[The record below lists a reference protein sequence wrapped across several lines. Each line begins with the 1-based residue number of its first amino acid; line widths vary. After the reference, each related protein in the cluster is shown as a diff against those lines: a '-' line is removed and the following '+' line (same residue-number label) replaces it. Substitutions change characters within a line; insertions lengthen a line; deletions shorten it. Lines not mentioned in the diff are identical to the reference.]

1 MFKFFFSY
9 LRKEIANIM
18 NRCLVK
24 EYNLKTLINFLPSIP
39 FFFCLLIIPPFLYP
53 VIETTPFFLLSF
65 GCCIMLVRLSN
76 SGRPALLFPSLLFS
90 QGRWYSSKKS
100 LPNRFK
106 LSKSSLIGTSKPNKS
121 GNKSNIRHKNGTNNT
136 KNKPKMPNNNIFKY
150 GEFGGL
156 KKNASGF
163 DNEQKLGVTKLIER
177 VNDFDSLKL
186 LPFTRNIFQNIISK
200 ESIALKNKKNLDIT
214 KIRPTPIQ
222 TVTIKYLSKRLMDP
236 TLQVHAIAADTGSGK
251 TMAYLI
257 PMVDYLLRLKGLDL
271 TNKPIEELPKKS
283 GIQSIIL
290 VPTYELIQQVYETLI
305 QVAKEAQFNVFK
317 WDNETQYGDLLD
329 NIKQN
334 IDIMVTTPNKLMS
347 IYNIK
352 MITRPDRI
360 LSNVKFCVVD
370 EADTLMDQSWLDM
383 TIRCIRQF
391 KNMNHLILCSATIPN
406 EFNKNLIRFFPNV
419 EVITTPRLHKLSSR
433 LEFKIIDST
442 LNPFKGSKIKTLGQ
456 ILFSIRQDNTDPGYQ
471 KRCIVFVNEKDEV
484 INVTERLIN
493 DYKLDCIGL
502 SSENTIEERLTSVK
516 EFLSDP
522 KPLSSNG
529 IPVNSVN
536 TKNKDSI
543 MKYNL
548 EKIPG
553 SNVTIHNSGNIKGT
567 HIYQGDQKAHLNNI
581 NNSIKV
587 LVCTDL
593 LARGLNF
600 QGVRNVILYDVPKT
614 SIDLVH
620 RVGRTAR
627 MSQSGRVFMI
637 TDKKT
642 KSWAKGL
649 PKVIRNNVT
658 LV

>member
-1 MFKFFFSY
+1 
-9 LRKEIANIM
+9 
-18 NRCLVK
+18 
-24 EYNLKTLINFLPSIP
+24 
-39 FFFCLLIIPPFLYP
+39 
-53 VIETTPFFLLSF
+53 
-65 GCCIMLVRLSN
+65 MLVSFPKSCRS
-76 SGRPALLFPSLLFS
+76 SLLFPSLLLD
-90 QGRWYSSKKS
+90 QERYYSSKGT
-100 LPNRFK
+100 LPRRLK
-106 LSKSSLIGTSKPNKS
+106 LSKSSLLGASKQNKNGS
-121 GNKSNIRHKNGTNNT
+121 KLNSKHKNYTDNNI
-136 KNKPKMPNNNIFKY
+136 KNKPQIPHSNTTFKY

-156 KKNASGF
+156 KKNANGF
-163 DNEQKLGVTKLIER
+163 NNEQKIGMIKLIEKI
-177 VNDFDSLKL
+177 NDFDSLKL
-186 LPFTRNIFQNIISK
+186 LPFTRTVFQNVISR
-200 ESIALKNKKNLDIT
+200 ESIALKNKKKLDIT

-236 TLQVHAIAADTGSGK
+236 SLQVHAIAADTGSGK

-257 PMVDYLLRLKGLDL
+257 PMIDYFLRIKGFDL
-271 TNKPIEELPKKS
+271 TSKPTEELSRKS

-305 QVAKEAQFNVFK
+305 EVAKETQFNVFK
-317 WDNETQYGDLLD
+317 WDQKTQYGDLLD
-329 NIKQN
+329 NIKHN
-334 IDIMVTTPNKLMS
+334 IDILVTTPSKLMS

-360 LSNVKFCVVD
+360 LNNVKFCVVD

-383 TIRCIRQF
+383 TVRCIKHFR
-391 KNMNHLILCSATIPN
+391 NMNHLILCSATIPN
-406 EFNKNLIRFFPNV
+406 EFNKNLTKFFPNV

-442 LNPFKGSKIKTLGQ
+442 LSPFKGSKIKTLGQ
-456 ILFSIRQDNTDPGYQ
+456 ILYSIRQDNTDPGYQ

-484 INVTERLIN
+484 RNVTKRLVN
-493 DYKLDCIGL
+493 DYKLACIGL
-502 SSENTIEERLTSVK
+502 SSEDTIEKRLTSVK
-516 EFLSDP
+516 EFLSNP
-522 KPLSSNG
+522 KPLSTNDNNERST
-529 IPVNSVN
+529 SH
-536 TKNKDSI
+536 KHKDF
-543 MKYNL
+543 MTRYNL

-553 SNVTIHNSGNIKGT
+553 SNIAIHSNDNVDGAC
-567 HIYQGDQKAHLNNI
+567 IYQTDRTSHLNNV
-581 NNSIKV
+581 NNPIKI

-600 QGVRNVILYDVPKT
+600 QGVRNVILYDVPRT

-658 LV
+658 LT

>member
-1 MFKFFFSY
+1 
-9 LRKEIANIM
+9 
-18 NRCLVK
+18 
-24 EYNLKTLINFLPSIP
+24 
-39 FFFCLLIIPPFLYP
+39 
-53 VIETTPFFLLSF
+53 
-65 GCCIMLVRLSN
+65 MLVSFPKSCRS
-76 SGRPALLFPSLLFS
+76 SLLFPSLLLN
-90 QGRWYSSKKS
+90 QERYYSSKGT
-100 LPNRFK
+100 LPRRLK
-106 LSKSSLIGTSKPNKS
+106 LSKSSLLGASKQNKNGS
-121 GNKSNIRHKNGTNNT
+121 KLNSKHKNYTDNNI
-136 KNKPKMPNNNIFKY
+136 KNKPQIPHSNTTFKY

-156 KKNASGF
+156 KKNANGF
-163 DNEQKLGVTKLIER
+163 NNEQKIGMIKLIEKI
-177 VNDFDSLKL
+177 NDFDSLKL
-186 LPFTRNIFQNIISK
+186 LPFTRTVFQNVISR
-200 ESIALKNKKNLDIT
+200 ESIALKNKKKLDIT

-236 TLQVHAIAADTGSGK
+236 SLQVHAIAADTGSGK

-257 PMVDYLLRLKGLDL
+257 PMIDYFLRIKGFDL
-271 TNKPIEELPKKS
+271 TSKPTEELSRKS

-305 QVAKEAQFNVFK
+305 EVAKETQFNVFK
-317 WDNETQYGDLLD
+317 WDQKTQYGDLLD
-329 NIKQN
+329 NIKHN
-334 IDIMVTTPNKLMS
+334 IDILVTTPSKLMS

-360 LSNVKFCVVD
+360 LNNVKFCVVD

-383 TIRCIRQF
+383 TVRCIKHFR
-391 KNMNHLILCSATIPN
+391 NMNHLILCSATIPN
-406 EFNKNLIRFFPNV
+406 EFNKNLTKFFPNV

-442 LNPFKGSKIKTLGQ
+442 LSPFKGSKIKTLGQ
-456 ILFSIRQDNTDPGYQ
+456 ILYSIRQDNTDPGYQ

-484 INVTERLIN
+484 RNVTKRLVN
-493 DYKLDCIGL
+493 DYKLACIGL
-502 SSENTIEERLTSVK
+502 SSEDTIEKRLTSVK
-516 EFLSDP
+516 EFLSNP
-522 KPLSSNG
+522 KPLSTNDNNERST
-529 IPVNSVN
+529 SH
-536 TKNKDSI
+536 KHKDF
-543 MKYNL
+543 MTRYNL

-553 SNVTIHNSGNIKGT
+553 SNIAIHSNDNVDGAC
-567 HIYQGDQKAHLNNI
+567 IYQTDRTSHLNNV
-581 NNSIKV
+581 NNPIKI

-658 LV
+658 LT

>member
-1 MFKFFFSY
+1 
-9 LRKEIANIM
+9 
-18 NRCLVK
+18 
-24 EYNLKTLINFLPSIP
+24 
-39 FFFCLLIIPPFLYP
+39 
-53 VIETTPFFLLSF
+53 
-65 GCCIMLVRLSN
+65 MLVSFPKSCRS
-76 SGRPALLFPSLLFS
+76 SLLFPSLLLN
-90 QGRWYSSKKS
+90 QERYYSSKGI
-100 LPNRFK
+100 LPRRLK
-106 LSKSSLIGTSKPNKS
+106 LSKSSLLGASKQNKNGS
-121 GNKSNIRHKNGTNNT
+121 KLNSKHKNYTDNNI
-136 KNKPKMPNNNIFKY
+136 KNKPQIPHSNTTFKY

-156 KKNASGF
+156 KKNANGF
-163 DNEQKLGVTKLIER
+163 DNEQKIGMIKLIEKI
-177 VNDFDSLKL
+177 NDFDSLKL
-186 LPFTRNIFQNIISK
+186 LPFTRTVFQNVISR
-200 ESIALKNKKNLDIT
+200 ESIALKNKKKLDIT

-236 TLQVHAIAADTGSGK
+236 SLQVHAIAADTGSGK

-257 PMVDYLLRLKGLDL
+257 PMIDYFLRIKGFDL
-271 TNKPIEELPKKS
+271 TSKPTEELSRKS

-305 QVAKEAQFNVFK
+305 EVAKETQFNVFK
-317 WDNETQYGDLLD
+317 WDQKTQYGDLLD
-329 NIKQN
+329 NIKHN
-334 IDIMVTTPNKLMS
+334 IDILVTTPSKLMS

-360 LSNVKFCVVD
+360 LNNVKFCVVD

-383 TIRCIRQF
+383 TVRCIKHFR
-391 KNMNHLILCSATIPN
+391 NMNHLILCSATIPN
-406 EFNKNLIRFFPNV
+406 EFNKNLTKFFPNV

-456 ILFSIRQDNTDPGYQ
+456 ILYSIRQDNTDPGYQ

-484 INVTERLIN
+484 RNVTKRLVN
-493 DYKLDCIGL
+493 DYKLACIGL
-502 SSENTIEERLTSVK
+502 SSEDTIEKRLTSVK
-516 EFLSDP
+516 EFLSNP
-522 KPLSSNG
+522 KPLSTNDNNERST
-529 IPVNSVN
+529 SH
-536 TKNKDSI
+536 KHKDF
-543 MKYNL
+543 MTRYNL

-553 SNVTIHNSGNIKGT
+553 SNIAIHSNDNVDGAC
-567 HIYQGDQKAHLNNI
+567 IYQTDRTSHLNNV
-581 NNSIKV
+581 NNPIKI

-658 LV
+658 LT

>member
-1 MFKFFFSY
+1 M
-9 LRKEIANIM
+9 
-18 NRCLVK
+18 
-24 EYNLKTLINFLPSIP
+24 LISLPKS
-39 FFFCLLIIPPFLYP
+39 CR
-53 VIETTPFFLLSF
+53 S
-65 GCCIMLVRLSN
+65 S
-76 SGRPALLFPSLLFS
+76 LLFPSLLLN
-90 QGRWYSSKKS
+90 QERCYSSKGA
-100 LPNRFK
+100 LPKRFK
-106 LSKSSLIGTSKPNKS
+106 LSKSSLLGASKQNKNAKRLNS
-121 GNKSNIRHKNGTNNT
+121 KHKNRTDNNI
-136 KNKPKMPNNNIFKY
+136 KNKLQIPHSNTTFKY

-156 KKNASGF
+156 KKNANGF
-163 DNEQKLGVTKLIER
+163 NNEQKIGMIKLIEKI
-177 VNDFDSLKL
+177 NDFDSLKL
-186 LPFTRNIFQNIISK
+186 LPFTRTVFQNVISR
-200 ESIALKNKKNLDIT
+200 ESIALKNKKKLDIT
-214 KIRPTPIQ
+214 RIRPTPIQ

-236 TLQVHAIAADTGSGK
+236 NLQVHAIAADTGSGK

-257 PMVDYLLRLKGLDL
+257 PMIDYFLRIKGLDL
-271 TNKPIEELPKKS
+271 TSKPTEEWSRKN

-305 QVAKEAQFNVFK
+305 EVAKETQFNVFK
-317 WDNETQYGDLLD
+317 WDQKTQYGDLLN
-329 NIKQN
+329 NIKHN
-334 IDIMVTTPNKLMS
+334 IDILVTTPNKLMS

-360 LSNVKFCVVD
+360 LNNVKFCVVD

-383 TIRCIRQF
+383 TVRCIRHF
-391 KNMNHLILCSATIPN
+391 RDMNHLILCSATVPN
-406 EFNKNLIRFFPNV
+406 EFNKNLTKFFPNV

-456 ILFSIRQDNTDPGYQ
+456 ILYSIRQDNTDPGYQ
-471 KRCIVFVNEKDEV
+471 KRCIIFVNEKDEV
-484 INVTERLIN
+484 RNVTKRLIN

-502 SSENTIEERLTSVK
+502 SSEDTIEKRLTSVK

-522 KPLSSNG
+522 KPLSTND
-529 IPVNSVN
+529 NNERN
-536 TKNKDSI
+536 TSHKHKDF
-543 MKYNL
+543 MTRYNL

-553 SNVTIHNSGNIKGT
+553 SNIAIHNGDNADGAC
-567 HIYQGDQKAHLNNI
+567 IYQTDRTSHLNNI
-581 NNSIKV
+581 NNPIKI

-658 LV
+658 LI

>member
-1 MFKFFFSY
+1 
-9 LRKEIANIM
+9 
-18 NRCLVK
+18 
-24 EYNLKTLINFLPSIP
+24 
-39 FFFCLLIIPPFLYP
+39 
-53 VIETTPFFLLSF
+53 
-65 GCCIMLVRLSN
+65 MLVSFPKSCRS
-76 SGRPALLFPSLLFS
+76 SLLFPSLLLN
-90 QGRWYSSKKS
+90 QERYYSSKGT
-100 LPNRFK
+100 LPRRLK
-106 LSKSSLIGTSKPNKS
+106 LSKSSLLGASKQNKNGS
-121 GNKSNIRHKNGTNNT
+121 KLNSKHKNYTDNNI
-136 KNKPKMPNNNIFKY
+136 KNKPQIPHSNTTFKY

-156 KKNASGF
+156 KKNVNGF
-163 DNEQKLGVTKLIER
+163 NNEQKIGMIKLIEKI
-177 VNDFDSLKL
+177 NDFDSLKL
-186 LPFTRNIFQNIISK
+186 LPFTRTVFQNVISR
-200 ESIALKNKKNLDIT
+200 ESIALKNKKKLDIT

-236 TLQVHAIAADTGSGK
+236 SLQVHAIAADTGSGK

-257 PMVDYLLRLKGLDL
+257 PMIDYFLRIKGFDL
-271 TNKPIEELPKKS
+271 TSKPTEELSRKS

-305 QVAKEAQFNVFK
+305 EVAKETQFNVFK
-317 WDNETQYGDLLD
+317 WDQKTQYGDLLD
-329 NIKQN
+329 NIKHN
-334 IDIMVTTPNKLMS
+334 IDILVTTPSKLMS

-360 LSNVKFCVVD
+360 LNNVKFCVVD

-383 TIRCIRQF
+383 TVRCIKHFR
-391 KNMNHLILCSATIPN
+391 NMNHLILCSATIPN
-406 EFNKNLIRFFPNV
+406 EFNKNLTKFFPNV

-442 LNPFKGSKIKTLGQ
+442 LSPFKGSKIKTLGQ
-456 ILFSIRQDNTDPGYQ
+456 ILYSIRQDNTDPGYQ

-484 INVTERLIN
+484 RNVTKRLVN
-493 DYKLDCIGL
+493 DYKLACIGL
-502 SSENTIEERLTSVK
+502 SSEDTIEKRLTSVK
-516 EFLSDP
+516 EFLSNP
-522 KPLSSNG
+522 KPLSTNDNNERSTNH
-529 IPVNSVN
+529 
-536 TKNKDSI
+536 KHKDF
-543 MKYNL
+543 MTRYNL

-553 SNVTIHNSGNIKGT
+553 SNIAIHSNDNVDGAC
-567 HIYQGDQKAHLNNI
+567 IYQTDRTSHLNNV
-581 NNSIKV
+581 NNPIKI

-658 LV
+658 LT